1 METCPSPQL
10 HVHMDMHAFQ
20 PHNQS
25 IAMQAYIEN
34 GEDYYVGK
42 RRANEMRGIYHK
54 SKILLDHPN
63 DTKFLIPIVL
73 YYNNEEYSKD
83 DSNENHEFDFY
94 NDMEN
99 DDLS

>member
-1 METCPSPQL
+1 
-10 HVHMDMHAFQ
+10 
-20 PHNQS
+20 
-25 IAMQAYIEN
+25 
-34 GEDYYVGK
+34 
-42 RRANEMRGIYHK
+42 
-54 SKILLDHPN
+54 
-63 DTKFLIPIVL
+63 VL